1 MRWFSH
7 RTCLG
12 WRTAYPGNRRLMTW
26 STLRS
31 SCTIWTSVHQAARY
45 AVACRPNLFCG
56 VTTSPAWCP
65 SSRNARTSSRA
76 ITRCPPSANGGLD
89 VTTAMV
95 ATSEAPPLTTEHNR
109 NGSASLG
116 QYFLAPLPAGR
127 DVLKVGTF
135 ALTTWIVDLQD
146 VYLCSTYFG
155 IRRTITP
162 RKRLSAAPFSNIGTK
177 PVADEMRS
185 V

>member
-45 AVACRPNLFCG
+45 AVACRPILFCG

-65 SSRNARTSSRA
+65 SSRSARTSSRA
-76 ITRCPPSANGGLD
+76 MTRCPPSANGGLD
-89 VTTAMV
+89 VTTAIV
-95 ATSEAPPLTTEHNR
+95 ATLAWLPVSRNQPHHHAEKPAVLGAVFEHR
-109 NGSASLG
+109 HE
-116 QYFLAPLPAGR
+116 AGR
-127 DVLKVGTF
+127 RRDAQHVDVVGREVRVVLVRH
-135 ALTTWIVDLQD
+135 AVGHLDLEG
-146 VYLCSTYFG
+146 LLRAG
-155 IRRTITP
+155 
-162 RKRLSAAPFSNIGTK
+162 
-177 PVADEMRS
+177 
-185 V
+185 